1 MKNEHTRTPWAHA
14 HYEGVDLLAV
24 QKTSHDNSNA
34 VTLLDCTSVTWLQEL
49 PLPAATG
56 GTARVVQLL
65 FQPFAM
71 KSGISTGALAAVA
84 CSAAAGAYLVIWTP
98 LIASY
103 SSSIAHSWQCVA
115 CVSLQHL
122 HIKLES
128 AVVLAWTPQGSLLIA
143 QQVLCTL
150 ASPSVIAA
158 AMRTTLLFFTQ
169 VSTRQLYD
177 QMIAD

>member
-1 MKNEHTRTPWAHA
+1 MRSAPWAHA
-14 HYEGVDLLAV
+14 HYEGYDLLAV
-24 QKTSHDNSNA
+24 QKASHDENNA
-34 VTLLDCTSVTWLQEL
+34 VTLLDCTTMAWLQEL

-56 GTARVVQLL
+56 NTARVVQLL

-71 KSGISTGALAAVA
+71 KSGINTGALAAVA
-84 CSAAAGAYLVIWTP
+84 CSAEAGAYLVIWTP
-98 LIASY
+98 LLASY

-128 AVVLAWTPQGSLLIA
+128 AVVPAWTPQGSLLVA

-150 ASPSVIAA
+150 APPSVI
-158 AMRTTLLFFTQ
+158 TTALHSGEPILDTG
-169 VSTRQLYD
+169 
-177 QMIAD
+177 